1 MVLSRT
7 QCREFTGV
15 FEATS
20 DSAAEPQVRCGDLRV
35 PFGHPAVR
43 QRANVGLRRSASA
56 TGVLANVSFPY
67 RQRVLR
73 ADGGDRSSCPKVV
86 IPFFKVGPFSER
98 QSRHSSEL
106 TGAEATG
113 G

>member
-7 QCREFTGV
+7 PMQRVHWG

-43 QRANVGLRRSASA
+43 ERADVGLRRSASV
-56 TGVLANVSFPY
+56 TGVFWRMSLFPTDSGCSAPM
-67 RQRVLR
+67 VETALR
-73 ADGGDRSSCPKVV
+73 APRRSF
-86 IPFFKVGPFSER
+86 FFKVGPFSER

-106 TGAEATG
+106 TGAKATG